1 MSLPDLV
8 AEAMAV
14 LSLRSLKPAWRIGEA
29 RRRVAERR
37 MNFFMGR
44 KLVGR
49 EGEVKEGRAGWIFE
63 IGNLDFG
70 ILGFWDGGLT
80 GAGGVA

>member
-1 MSLPDLV
+1 
-8 AEAMAV
+8 
-14 LSLRSLKPAWRIGEA
+14 
-29 RRRVAERR
+29 

-49 EGEVKEGRAGWIFE
+49 MEEVKEGRAGWIFE
-63 IGNLDFG
+63 IGNLELG
-70 ILGFWDGGLT
+70 IGDLGFWDGGLT

>member
-1 MSLPDLV
+1 
-8 AEAMAV
+8 
-14 LSLRSLKPAWRIGEA
+14 
-29 RRRVAERR
+29 
-37 MNFFMGR
+37 MGR

-49 EGEVKEGRAGWIFE
+49 MEEVKEGRAGWIFE
-63 IGNLDFG
+63 IGNLELGIWDFG